1 MSSVWYEEYNL
12 FIPKGWVF
20 LLFVFCF
27 FWQDKNL
34 FDLIWWLISPEM
46 PKPHIWFNYKEQT
59 VLQKF

>member
-27 FWQDKNL
+27 WGQDKNL
-34 FDLIWWLISPEM
+34 FDLI
-46 PKPHIWFNYKEQT
+46 FY
-59 VLQKF
+59 